1 MSKKQNIEKRIAIVT
16 GANRGLGLGTAKALA
31 ELGFHVL
38 MVGRDQAKLTAV
50 AKPLQD
56 AGLEVVCFNAD
67 VDSDEQVAALAR
79 HVAQHYGRLDVL
91 VNNAGVMLE
100 PNDFS
105 DPASASV
112 FLTSPEVARR
122 TYETNTLGP
131 LRLCQ
136 ALIPLMKQ
144 RNYGRVVNLSS
155 ELGQLAEMGGCWPG
169 YRMSKA
175 ALNALTRVLAAE
187 LAGTGIKVNAVSPG
201 WVRTDLG
208 GSSADRSVEEA
219 VRGIVWAAT
228 LPDEG
233 PSGEFFRDGVALE
246 W

>member
-1 MSKKQNIEKRIAIVT
+1 
-16 GANRGLGLGTAKALA
+16 
-31 ELGFHVL
+31 
-38 MVGRDQAKLTAV
+38 MVGRDLDKLTAA

-56 AGLEVVCFNAD
+56 AGLDVACFQAD
-67 VDSDEQVAALAR
+67 VDSDEQVATLAGYVER
-79 HVAQHYGRLDVL
+79 SYGRLDVL

-105 DPASASV
+105 DPAAASV
-112 FLTSPEVARR
+112 FLTSADVARR
-122 TYETNTLGP
+122 TYETNALGP

-144 RNYGRVVNLSS
+144 RNSGRVVNISS
-155 ELGQLAEMGGCWPG
+155 ELGQLAQMGGCWPG

-187 LAGTGIKVNAVSPG
+187 LRETGIKVNAVSPG

-208 GSSADRSVEEA
+208 GSDAERSVEEA
-219 VRGIVWAAT
+219 VGGIVWAAT
-228 LPDEG
+228 LPDDG

>member
-1 MSKKQNIEKRIAIVT
+1 MASEKRIAIVT

-31 ELGFHVL
+31 ELGFQVL
-38 MVGRDQAKLTAV
+38 MVGRDLTRLTA
-50 AKPLQD
+50 AAGPLRD
-56 AGLEVVCFNAD
+56 AGLDVACFCAD
-67 VDSDEQVAALAR
+67 VDSDGQVAALAA
-79 HVAQHYGRLDVL
+79 HVAQRYERLDVL

-105 DPASASV
+105 DPASSGV
-112 FLTSPEVARR
+112 FLTSPDVARR
-122 TYETNTLGP
+122 TFDTNALGP
-131 LRLCQ
+131 LRLSQ
-136 ALIPLMKQ
+136 ALIPLMKR
-144 RNYGRVVNLSS
+144 RNYGRVVNVSS
-155 ELGQLAEMGGCWPG
+155 ELGQLAWMGGSWPA

-187 LAGTGIKVNAVSPG
+187 LAQTGIKVNAVSPG

-208 GSSADRSVEEA
+208 GNDADRSVEEA
-219 VRGIVWAAT
+219 VQGIVWAAT
-228 LPDEG
+228 LPDDG